1 LTSAAREA
9 IVQPVGDERRI
20 SRRRFVAGAAA
31 TAAAAAAGGATTAA
45 DAATRKKK
53 KPARRRIRRSQD
65 VVVVGGGLAGL
76 VAAREVAR
84 AGRSVAVLEAR
95 DRVGG
100 RMFDHAIAGGEVVD
114 LGAEFIGPTQ
124 NRIRAL
130 VDELGIETF
139 PAFNAGKNVY
149 YAGGR
154 RSLYADSGPTGTA
167 PSDPALLVD
176 LLLAIPQLNALASK
190 VPVDAP
196 WNAPNAGGLDS
207 ESLETWLR
215 RNSTGGTRFMDLA
228 KAATRAIFGA
238 EPRELSL
245 LFVAFFIAASGD
257 ENTAGTFE
265 RNFNTRNGAQQDR
278 IAGGTQQIPERV
290 AQGLGRRVVR
300 RSPVRR
306 IVMTPGYVDVISD
319 RYVNRAKQVIVALPP
334 VLAGRIQYEP
344 ALPSLRDGLT
354 QRLPQGHLIKI
365 QAIYERPFWRADGLN
380 GASISDVGPVN
391 VTFDSSPRSGT
402 PGALLGFVGGDEAR
416 AFTKVSAEERRRAA
430 LAGLARVFGARA
442 LDPIDYV
449 ETDWAAQQFTRGCPV
464 GIAPPGLLTT
474 YGRALREPVER
485 LHWAGTESS
494 TFWNGYMDGA
504 VRSGER
510 AAREVLEAL

>member
-1 LTSAAREA
+1 M
-9 IVQPVGDERRI
+9 GDEGRI

-31 TAAAAAAGGATTAA
+31 TAAVAAAGGTAA
-45 DAATRKKK
+45 SAVDAATRGKRR
-53 KPARRRIRRSQD
+53 PSRRIRRRQE
-65 VVVVGGGLAGL
+65 VVVVGAGLAGL
-76 VAAREVAR
+76 VAAREIAR
-84 AGRSVAVLEAR
+84 AGRSVAVVEAR

-100 RMFDHAIAGGEVVD
+100 RMLDRAVAGGEVVD

-130 VDELGIETF
+130 VDELGIHTF
-139 PAFNAGKNVY
+139 PAYNAGRNVLH
-149 YAGGR
+149 AGGR
-154 RSLYADSGPTGTA
+154 RSLYSDSGPTGSA
-167 PSDPALLVD
+167 PPDPALLVD
-176 LLLAIPQLNALASK
+176 LLLAIPQLNSLARE
-190 VPVDAP
+190 VPVGAP
-196 WNAPNAGGLDS
+196 WEAPDAGGLDS

-215 RNSTGGTRFMDLA
+215 RNSTGAKRFMDVA

-245 LFVAFFIAASGD
+245 LFVLFYIAASGD
-257 ENTAGTFE
+257 ERTPGTFE

-278 IAGGTQQIPERV
+278 IAGGTQQIAERL
-290 AQGLGRRVVR
+290 AHGLGRRVIR

-306 IVMTPGYVDVISD
+306 IVMTPGHIDVISD
-319 RYVNRAKQVIVALPP
+319 RYVNRAKHVIVALPP

-354 QRLPQGHLIKI
+354 QRLPQGHLIKV
-365 QAIYERPFWRADGLN
+365 QAIYETPFWRGAGLN
-380 GASISDVGPVN
+380 GASISDVGPCN

-402 PGALLGFVGGDEAR
+402 PGAVLGFVGGDEAR
-416 AFTKVSAEERRRAA
+416 AFVKLSDDARRRAA
-430 LAGLARVFGARA
+430 LGSLARVFGARA

-464 GIAPPGLLTT
+464 AIAPPGVLTT
-474 YGRALREPVER
+474 YGRALRDPVTR
-485 LHWAGTESS
+485 LHWAGTETS
-494 TFWNGYMDGA
+494 TYWNGYMDGA

-510 AAREVLEAL
+510 AAAEVLAALEPV

>member
-1 LTSAAREA
+1 MADDA
-9 IVQPVGDERRI
+9 RI

-31 TAAAAAAGGATTAA
+31 AAAGAAATGGEAAAATR
-45 DAATRKKK
+45 RKK
-53 KPARRRIRRSQD
+53 ASRRRTRRKHD
-65 VVVVGGGLAGL
+65 VVVVGGGIAGL

-84 AGRSVAVLEAR
+84 AGRSVAVVEAR

-100 RMFDHAIAGGEVVD
+100 RMFDRKIAGGDVVD

-130 VDELGIETF
+130 VDELGIATF
-139 PAFNAGKNVY
+139 PAYNAGRNVY

-154 RSLYADSGPTGTA
+154 RSLYSDTGPTGTA
-167 PSDPALLVD
+167 PNDPALLVD
-176 LLLAIPQLNALASK
+176 LLLAIPQLNSLSLK
-190 VPVDAP
+190 VPVGAP
-196 WNAPNAGGLDS
+196 WDAPNAGGLDS

-215 RNSTGGTRFMDLA
+215 RNSTGAKRFMDVA

-245 LFVAFFIAASGD
+245 LFVLFYIAASGD
-257 ENTAGTFE
+257 EHNPGTFE

-278 IAGGTQQIPERV
+278 IDGGTQQIAERV
-290 AQGLGRRVVR
+290 ARQLGRRVIR

-306 IVMTPGYVDVISD
+306 IVTTPAYVDVISD
-319 RYVNRAKQVIVALPP
+319 RYVNRAKHVIVALPP
-334 VLAGRIQYEP
+334 ALAGRIQYEP

-354 QRLPQGHLIKI
+354 QRMPQGHLVKV
-365 QAIYERPFWRADGLN
+365 QAIYERPFWRSDGLN
-380 GASISDVGPVN
+380 GASISDAGPCN
-391 VTFDSSPRSGT
+391 VTFDSSPRSGS

-416 AFTKVSAEERRRAA
+416 TFARLTAAERRRLA
-430 LAGLARVFGARA
+430 LGSFARAFGSRA
-442 LDPIDYV
+442 LDPIDYI
-449 ETDWAAQQFTRGCPV
+449 ESDWAGEPYSRGCPV
-464 GIAPPGLLTT
+464 GIAPPGVLTT

-494 TFWNGYMDGA
+494 TYWNGYMDGA

-510 AAREVLEAL
+510 AAREVLDAL

>member
-1 LTSAAREA
+1 M
-9 IVQPVGDERRI
+9 GDEGRI
-20 SRRRFVAGAAA
+20 SRRRFVTGAAA
-31 TAAAAAAGGATTAA
+31 GAAAAAAGGASAAAA
-45 DAATRKKK
+45 DAAPRRRKQ
-53 KPARRRIRRSQD
+53 AGRRRIRRKQD

-84 AGRSVAVLEAR
+84 AGRSVAVVEAR

-100 RMFDHAIAGGEVVD
+100 RMFDRAISGGEVVD

-139 PAFNAGKNVY
+139 PAYNQGRNAY
-149 YAGGR
+149 YASGR
-154 RSLYADSGPTGTA
+154 RSLYADTGPTGNA
-167 PSDPALLVD
+167 PPDPALLVD
-176 LLLAIPQLNALASK
+176 LLLAIPQLNALARR
-190 VPVDAP
+190 VPVDVP

-207 ESLETWLR
+207 QSLETWLR
-215 RNSTGGTRFMDLA
+215 HNSTGAKRFMDLA

-245 LFVAFFIAASGD
+245 LFVLFYIAASGD
-257 ENTAGTFE
+257 ETTPGTFE

-278 IAGGTQQIPERV
+278 IAGGTQQIAERV
-290 AQGLGRRVVR
+290 AAQLGRRVIR

-306 IVMTPGYVDVISD
+306 IVTGPGHVDVISD

-354 QRLPQGHLIKI
+354 QRLPQGHLIKV
-365 QAIYERPFWRADGLN
+365 QAIYDTPFWRGDGLN
-380 GASISDVGPVN
+380 GASIADVGPCN
-391 VTFDSSPRSGT
+391 ITFDSSPRSGR
-402 PGALLGFVGGDEAR
+402 PGAVLGFVGGDEAR
-416 AFTKVSAEERRRAA
+416 IFARLPAEQRRRAA
-430 LAGLARVFGARA
+430 LASFARVFGARA
-442 LDPIDYV
+442 LEPIDYV
-449 ETDWAAQQFTRGCPV
+449 ETDWAAEPYSRGCPV
-464 GIAPPGLLTT
+464 GIAPPGVLTT

-485 LHWAGTESS
+485 LHWAGTEAS
-494 TFWNGYMDGA
+494 TYWNGYMDGA

-510 AAREVLEAL
+510 AAREALEAL

>member
-1 LTSAAREA
+1 MAGS
-9 IVQPVGDERRI
+9 GRI
-20 SRRRFVAGAAA
+20 DRRRFVAGAA
-31 TAAAAAAGGATTAA
+31 TAAVAAAGGRGADPAGAAKGSKTA
-45 DAATRKKK
+45 RGRV
-53 KPARRRIRRSQD
+53 RRRQD
-65 VVVVGGGLAGL
+65 VVVVGGGIAGL

-100 RMFDHAIAGGEVVD
+100 RMLDRAIAGGEVVD

-139 PAFNAGKNVY
+139 PAYNSGSNAY

-154 RSLYADSGPTGTA
+154 RALYSDTGPTGSA

-176 LLLAIPQLNALASK
+176 LLLAVTQLDALSRR

-196 WNAPNAGGLDS
+196 WDAPDAGALDGESLDS
-207 ESLETWLR
+207 WLR
-215 RNSTGGTRFMDLA
+215 RNSTGARRFMDVA
-228 KAATRAIFGA
+228 RAATRAIFGA

-245 LFVAFFIAASGD
+245 LFVLFYIAASGD
-257 ENTAGTFE
+257 EHTPGTFE

-278 IAGGTQQIPERV
+278 IDGGTQQIAERV
-290 AQGLGRRVVR
+290 AQGLGRRVIR

-306 IVMTPGYVDVISD
+306 IVMRPGYVDVISD
-319 RYVNRAKQVIVALPP
+319 RYVNRAKQVIVALAPA
-334 VLAGRIQYEP
+334 LAGRIEYEP
-344 ALPSLRDGLT
+344 ALPASRDGLT
-354 QRLPQGHLIKI
+354 QRLPQGHLVKV
-365 QAIYERPFWRADGLN
+365 QAVYERPFWRADGLN
-380 GASISDVGPVN
+380 GASISDLGPVN

-416 AFTKVSAEERRRAA
+416 AFVRLPAQERRRAA
-430 LAGLARVFGARA
+430 LAGLARVFGPRA

-449 ETDWAAQQFTRGCPV
+449 EADWAAQKYTRGCPV
-464 GIAPPGLLTT
+464 GICPPGVLTT

-485 LHWAGTESS
+485 LHWAGSESS
-494 TFWNGYMDGA
+494 TYWNGYMDGA

-510 AAREVLEAL
+510 AAREALAAL